1 MPKRK
6 TLTEVKLEIE
16 ASGEYVLLSDEYVN
30 NMSKL
35 LVKHNTC
42 GEVFETNYQRFAA
55 GCRCPN
61 CYGNKKKGIES
72 VKEEIESVPNYKLL
86 TTEYI
91 NNRQKLDILHE
102 SCGNV
107 YKSDIKNFHR
117 GCRCPYCFGTKKKTA
132 ESFNDEVKQIDKDYE
147 VLSYNGALSKSLFK
161 HLACGNTY
169 EARPNDFLSGSRCPY
184 CFKIEK
190 HSIDDFKDY
199 IKSNNLDYTVLSDG
213 YTNSKDINIKIR
225 HNSCGHEYLT
235 SYSRFVINGL
245 RCPKCARKFN
255 VSREE
260 DSLVSYIKSLGFNII
275 ENYRPDGFNTYELD
289 IFIKELNIGI
299 EFDGAYWHSTKFK
312 DPKYHVDKMKFYNSK
327 GIRVINVFEDEWMD
341 KQELVKRKL
350 SHILGK
356 DTSNKVYG
364 RKCIVKK
371 IDVTDDKDEFL
382 LRNHIQGTDKS
393 TYKYGLYYDSE
404 LVAVMTF
411 GVPRAALGK
420 AKHEVGEFEL
430 VRYATS
436 CNVIGGFGKLL
447 KFAINDLHMKKI
459 LTYADLRYS
468 NLGNN
473 IYEKNGFRLSHIS
486 SPNYFYIKNGRRYH
500 RFNFNKTR
508 LKELYPEQYS
518 DSKTEFQITEEAGL
532 YRIYDCGNAVYVLE
546 I

>member
-6 TLTEVKLEIE
+6 TLTEVKTEIE
-16 ASGEYVLLSDEYVN
+16 TSGEYVLLSDEYVN
-30 NMSKL
+30 NMTKL

-42 GEVFETNYQRFAA
+42 GEAFETNYQRFAA

-91 NNRQKLDILHE
+91 NNKQKLDILHE

-107 YKSDIKNFHR
+107 YKSDINNFHR
-117 GCRCPYCFGTKKKTA
+117 GCRCPYCFGTKKKTVVPFNA
-132 ESFNDEVKQIDKDYE
+132 ENRD
-147 VLSYNGALSKSLFK
+147 
-161 HLACGNTY
+161 
-169 EARPNDFLSGSRCPY
+169 
-184 CFKIEK
+184 
-190 HSIDDFKDY
+190 
-199 IKSNNLDYTVLSDG
+199 
-213 YTNSKDINIKIR
+213 
-225 HNSCGHEYLT
+225 
-235 SYSRFVINGL
+235 VINEL
-245 RCPKCARKFN
+245 HCPNYAKA
-255 VSREE
+255 E
-260 DSLVSYIKSLGFNII
+260 DSLASYIKSLGFSII
-275 ENYRPDGFNTYELD
+275 ENYIPEGFDTYGLN
-289 IFIKELNIGI
+289 ILIKELNIGI
-299 EFDGAYWHSTKFK
+299 EFDGIYGNSTKFK
-312 DPKYHVDKMKFYNSK
+312 DPKYHIDKMKFYNRK
-327 GIRVINVFEDEWMD
+327 GIRIINVFEDEWLD
-341 KQELVKRKL
+341 KPDLVKRKL

-364 RKCIVKK
+364 RKCIAKK
-371 IDVTDDKDEFL
+371 INSNDEKDEFL

-393 TYKYGLYYDSE
+393 TYKYGLYYNSE

-420 AKHEVGEFEL
+420 SKHENKEFEL

-447 KFAINDLHMKKI
+447 KFAINDLHIKKI

-468 NLGNN
+468 TLENN
-473 IYEKNGFRLSHIS
+473 IYEKNGFKLDHIS
-486 SPNYFYIKNGRRYH
+486 NPNYFYIKNGKRYH
-500 RFNFNKTR
+500 RFNFNKMR
-508 LKELYPEQYS
+508 LKKLYPEQYS
-518 DSKTEFQITEEAGL
+518 DSKTEFQMTEDVGL